1 MRKPW
6 EQSVKLTHARYPMNK
21 FLHMKW
27 VGSQVA
33 LIALVI
39 IPAILLVFTMPA
51 QTFSENPW
59 VAAAL
64 AANSESPEPRL
75 LLCFADRSGLYLA
88 NIRVVITDENSN
100 PIANLMVD
108 GPWLGLELA
117 PGDLPHQRQLRRQKT
132 GAPRPAFIGARHDH
146 SSFVLGSKRCAQP
159 NNGRTPSGSNRIGGN
174 MSMNAMKS
182 SLVMSSVLAL
192 VTGCASVAPPREQV
206 GAAEAGVR
214 QANATKASQYAPTEL
229 RMASDKLAQAQTAM
243 REEKYDK
250 ARRLAEEALV
260 EAQLAE
266 SKART
271 AEAQQTA
278 RNMRE
283 AINSL
288 RRETERNS
296 QGS

>member
-1 MRKPW
+1 
-6 EQSVKLTHARYPMNK
+6 
-21 FLHMKW
+21 
-27 VGSQVA
+27 
-33 LIALVI
+33 
-39 IPAILLVFTMPA
+39 
-51 QTFSENPW
+51 
-59 VAAAL
+59 
-64 AANSESPEPRL
+64 
-75 LLCFADRSGLYLA
+75 
-88 NIRVVITDENSN
+88 
-100 PIANLMVD
+100 
-108 GPWLGLELA
+108 
-117 PGDLPHQRQLRRQKT
+117 
-132 GAPRPAFIGARHDH
+132 
-146 SSFVLGSKRCAQP
+146 
-159 NNGRTPSGSNRIGGN
+159 
-174 MSMNAMKS
+174 MSMNAIKS
-182 SLVMSSVLAL
+182 SLLMSSVLAL

-243 REEKYDK
+243 HEEKYDK